1 MGWWANNFWWF
12 RIKGT
17 VLPAVWWQCFL
28 LGIWSAAI
36 VALDIY
42 VPALRMTFPQTMITI
57 LGVVVSLLLA
67 FRTNN
72 AYDRYWEGR
81 KLWTSMIQDVRKM
94 TRAIW
99 LGVSGTSQIDSLTS
113 KALIERR
120 SALNLSLAFV
130 VAVKHYLRD
139 EFSYDYPDLKDLV
152 RHLPRFNTPSSNIP
166 LDVQLK
172 IQAEHKKTKMAF
184 DFATPTNIPI
194 EISYY
199 YLSYVNYLEKNNL
212 AQPWALDT
220 IKGSLSNLVDSL
232 CDFERIL
239 RTPIPLAYSIH
250 LNQSVWLYILSIPFQ
265 IVGDLG
271 WYTVPVEVLGSFC
284 MLGILAIGLEI
295 ENPFG
300 YDANDLPLDDFCD
313 VIRRE
318 IEIVVGNHL
327 PDAEEWMFSD
337 ENYPLGQSFP
347 LSAKQLAE
355 RTPEEVLRILSK
367 ISSSNVG
374 VELTSGKAPQTTSY
388 GATGYQRLG

>member
-1 MGWWANNFWWF
+1 
-12 RIKGT
+12 
-17 VLPAVWWQCFL
+17 
-28 LGIWSAAI
+28 
-36 VALDIY
+36 VALDKY
-42 VPALRMTFPQTMITI
+42 VPELQMNFPMTLISIT
-57 LGVVVSLLLA
+57 GMVVSLLLA

-81 KLWTSMIQDVRKM
+81 KLWTSMIQEVRKI

-99 LGVSGTSQIDSLTS
+99 LGVNVTGGGQLKLSS
-113 KALIERR
+113 KAIVERR

-139 EFSYDYPDLKDLV
+139 EYSYDYPDLKDLI

-172 IQAEHKKTKMAF
+172 FHQRHKQTKMAF
-184 DFATPTNIPI
+184 DMAPPTNIPI

-199 YLSYVNYLEKNNL
+199 FLSYINYLDENKL
-212 AQPWALDT
+212 AEPWALST
-220 IKGSLSNLVDSL
+220 VKSSLSNLVDILSN
-232 CDFERIL
+232 FERIL

-265 IVGDLG
+265 IVNDLG
-271 WYTVPVEVLGSFC
+271 WWTVPVLVLGSFC
-284 MLGILAIGLEI
+284 LLGILAIGLEI

-318 IEIVVGNHL
+318 IEVIVGNQM
-327 PDAEEWMFSD
+327 PQAEDWIFSD
-337 ENYPLGQSFP
+337 ENYPLGPSFP
-347 LSAKQLAE
+347 LSAKQLADKS
-355 RTPEEVLRILSK
+355 PEEILRILAR
-367 ISSSNVG
+367 IPATIAG
-374 VELTSGKAPQTTSY
+374 IELTSTKTPQVTSY
-388 GATGYQRLG
+388 GTTGYQRLG